1 MENPFVPVPLV
12 PLCFQPWTI
21 MSLLTVEAFKVHFTP
36 LESQLNIGQQQPFFP
51 SAFVALL
58 VIHSGDSFCQLVF
71 LMVFWFTYTVEQLQ
85 CCFPHLTPVLLIM
98 GVEHAVVKGG
108 EYNLFRLAFNLGLA
122 ADLIRDYRHR
132 YSQYHKAGE

>member
-1 MENPFVPVPLV
+1 
-12 PLCFQPWTI
+12 

-71 LMVFWFTYTVEQLQ
+71 LMVLVYIYCRTTPMLFSTFDSCITYYGSGT
-85 CCFPHLTPVLLIM
+85 C
-98 GVEHAVVKGG
+98 
-108 EYNLFRLAFNLGLA
+108 
-122 ADLIRDYRHR
+122 
-132 YSQYHKAGE
+132 SS